1 MPLFALGIV
10 FAGTGVVIVALTFRS
25 AKSKPLVNPTKAQLR
40 EQAVVQSDAN
50 KLRLAGG
57 IITGLGAVLIAI
69 S

>member
-10 FAGTGVVIVALTFRS
+10 FALTGVVIIALTFRPPKPKPGNLN
-25 AKSKPLVNPTKAQLR
+25 KSQLR
-40 EQAVVQSDAN
+40 EQATAKEDTK

-57 IITGLGAVLIAI
+57 IIAGLGGLLIAI